1 MNRNLWRTAG
11 MAMALALPALLL
23 TAVLLARPG
32 QAAPAGAILTPTGG
46 TPTPT
51 CTPSGT
57 FITGTATL
65 VPGATDT
72 GNHCDDCETVI
83 TLPFPYRLYDGTF
96 TTAWVSANGFLH
108 FSSGGGV
115 FAACPPIPNAV
126 YILLPY
132 MDDLRTDTGSGC

>member
-1 MNRNLWRTAG
+1 MAMNRNLWRVAG
-11 MAMALALPALLL
+11 MALALPALLL

-32 QAAPAGAILTPTGG
+32 QAAPAGATPTPTG

-65 VPGATDT
+65 VPGAIDT
-72 GNHCDDCETVI
+72 GNHCDDCDTAI
-83 TLPFPYRLYDGTF
+83 TLPFPYRLYDQTF
-96 TTAWVSANGFLH
+96 TTAWVSANGFVH
-108 FSSGGGV
+108 FLSGGGG

-126 YILLPY
+126 Y
-132 MDDLRTDTGSGC
+132 